1 MTEMPS
7 SGSPSDLHDPHD
19 PRDLHKN
26 FVSKL
31 RNMLLRLD
39 DYVHLFV
46 AIFLMAGAVIVLLH
60 SATTLTSLSID
71 SVLGLINDMLFV
83 VIILELLWIMLSY
96 LGRRRFP
103 IASFI
108 IIGIISSIRRI
119 LLIEA
124 QSSFHSKAANNFLSR
139 QTIDLLLYVLVVLI
153 LVFSYHL
160 LVRTSSGNDAE
171 SRQRD

>member
-1 MTEMPS
+1 M
-7 SGSPSDLHDPHD
+7 
-19 PRDLHKN
+19 
-26 FVSKL
+26 KL
-31 RNMLLRLD
+31 RRTLLRVD
-39 DYVHLFV
+39 DYIHIIV
-46 AIFLMAGAVIVLLH
+46 ALFLMVGAIVVIVH
-60 SATTLTSLSID
+60 SAFSLTNLSIE

-124 QSSFHSKAANNFLSR
+124 QSSFHIGSGNQFLSR
-139 QTIDLLLYVLVVLI
+139 QTVDLLLYVLVVVI
-153 LVFSYHL
+153 LVFSYYL
-160 LVRTSSGNDAE
+160 LVRISAGNDVE
-171 SRQRD
+171 SRQRE

>member
-1 MTEMPS
+1 MNLPQ
-7 SGSPSDLHDPHD
+7 PPPQDAH
-19 PRDLHKN
+19 RD
-26 FVSKL
+26 FVMKL
-31 RNMLLRLD
+31 RRLLLRFD
-39 DYVHLFV
+39 DYIHLVV
-46 AIFLMAGAVIVLLH
+46 ALFLMAGAIIVILH
-60 SATTLTSLSID
+60 AAMSLTSISIE

-83 VIILELLWIMLSY
+83 VIILELLWIMMSY

-124 QSSFHSKAANNFLSR
+124 QASFHIGSGTQFLSR
-139 QTIDLLLYVLVVLI
+139 QTIDLLLYVLIVVI
-153 LVFSYHL
+153 LVFSYYM
-160 LVRTSSGNDAE
+160 LVRISASNEAE

>member
-1 MTEMPS
+1 
-7 SGSPSDLHDPHD
+7 
-19 PRDLHKN
+19 
-26 FVSKL
+26 
-31 RNMLLRLD
+31 
-39 DYVHLFV
+39 
-46 AIFLMAGAVIVLLH
+46 MAGAVVVLLH

-153 LVFSYHL
+153 LVFLTTFWFGLPPGMMQNPGKETDIL
-160 LVRTSSGNDAE
+160 LSIKEMSPCQI
-171 SRQRD
+171 RQGMPLFLLKNSLRLCYL